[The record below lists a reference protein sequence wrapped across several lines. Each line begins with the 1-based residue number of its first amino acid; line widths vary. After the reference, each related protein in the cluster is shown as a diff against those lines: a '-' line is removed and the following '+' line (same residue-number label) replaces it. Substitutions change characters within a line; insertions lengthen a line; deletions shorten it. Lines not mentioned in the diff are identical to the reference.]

1 MKMIRTIVGALL
13 LAPVL
18 FSCTERID
26 IELKEN
32 FRRIVVDGGISTDT
46 MAHVVKLT
54 TTTNY
59 FYNEEP
65 PVVSEAMVYLDNG
78 REKILLVELP
88 AGSGLYQ
95 TPENYF
101 GVPGESYLL
110 EINLK
115 EPIGEKD
122 FFSAQSSLPETVLS
136 IDSIGLEYES
146 VFEIWF
152 VKLYALDPPTRDFY
166 RIDLE
171 VNDLMISDTASRA
184 QVTDD
189 RFFNGNNTNGLTVSI
204 LRKDEIAIGDT
215 VTLILSSITEEYYK
229 YFMQLQMES
238 GYSSPLFSGPPA
250 NVTSNVNEGGLG
262 FFAAMGRARQT
273 IIVTDEVWQAAGR

>member
-1 MKMIRTIVGALL
+1 MKKIRMIVLAVLL
-13 LAPVL
+13 VPVM

-26 IELKEN
+26 IDLKEN
-32 FRRIVVDGGISTDT
+32 FRRIVVDGGVSTDT
-46 MAHVVKLT
+46 TAHVVKLT

-65 PVVSEAMVYLDNG
+65 PVVSEAIVYLDNG
-78 REKILLVELP
+78 TEKVLLEESP
-88 AGSGLYQ
+88 AGSGMYQ
-95 TPENYF
+95 TPADYY
-101 GVPGESYLL
+101 GLPGESYLL

-115 EPIGEKD
+115 ESVGDKD
-122 FFSAQSSLPETVLS
+122 FFSAQSGLPETVLS

-146 VFEIWF
+146 AFEIWF

-166 RIDLE
+166 RIDLA

-204 LRKDEIAIGDT
+204 LRKEEIAIGDT

-238 GYSSPLFSGPPA
+238 GFSSPLFSGPPA
-250 NVTSNVNEGGLG
+250 NVTSNINEGGLG
-262 FFAAMGRARQT
+262 FFSAMGKARQT
-273 IIVTDEVWQAAGR
+273 LIVTEEVWEIAGR

>member
-1 MKMIRTIVGALL
+1 MKSIKTAFLIALISTL
-13 LAPVL
+13 L

-26 IELKEN
+26 IDLKEN
-32 FRRIVVDGGISTDT
+32 FRRIVVDGTITSDT
-46 MAHVVKLT
+46 MMHKVKLT

-65 PVVSEAMVYLDNG
+65 PAVADAVVYLDNG
-78 REKILLVELP
+78 DQKIRLEESP
-88 AGSGLYQ
+88 SGSGVYL
-95 TPENYF
+95 TPADYF
-101 GVPGESYLL
+101 GVPGKQYQL

-115 EPIGEKD
+115 EPIGDQD
-122 FFSAQSSLPETVLS
+122 FFSASNTMPETMLS
-136 IDSIGLEYES
+136 IDSIGLEYEQT
-146 VFEIWF
+146 FEIWF
-152 VKLYALDPPTRDFY
+152 VKLYAQDPPTTDFY

-171 VNDLMISDTASRA
+171 VNDLLISDTASRA

-204 LRKDEIAIGDT
+204 LRKDEIKIGDT
-215 VTLILSSITEEYYK
+215 VTLLLSSITEDYYK

-250 NVTSNVNEGGLG
+250 NVSSNIKEGGLG
-262 FFAAMGRARQT
+262 FFAAMGRARKT
-273 IIVTDEVWQAAGR
+273 LIVTDEIWINAGR

>member
-1 MKMIRTIVGALL
+1 MIVLAVLL
-13 LAPVL
+13 VPVM

-26 IELKEN
+26 IDLKEN
-32 FRRIVVDGGISTDT
+32 FRRIVVDGGVSTDT
-46 MAHVVKLT
+46 TAHVVKLT

-65 PVVSEAMVYLDNG
+65 PVVSEAIVYLDNG
-78 REKILLVELP
+78 TEKVLLEESP
-88 AGSGLYQ
+88 AGSGMYQ
-95 TPENYF
+95 TPADYY
-101 GVPGESYLL
+101 GLPGESYLL

-115 EPIGEKD
+115 ESVGDKD
-122 FFSAQSSLPETVLS
+122 FFSAQSGLPETVLS

-146 VFEIWF
+146 AFEIWF

-166 RIDLE
+166 RIDLT

-238 GYSSPLFSGPPA
+238 GFSSPLFSGPPA
-250 NVTSNVNEGGLG
+250 NVTSNINEGGLG
-262 FFAAMGRARQT
+262 FFSAMGKARQT
-273 IIVTDEVWQAAGR
+273 LIVTEEVWEIAGR